1 MDSFE
6 WANDFPSYSYWFKLQ
21 NQQHCNL
28 KYSPVKSTVFQRP
41 LKYQIYLLKFFPKN
55 QINFVFPN
63 LNLSKDTHTKQKL
76 THFRIYSKN
85 NTFYSLMGTEWKN
98 MAKYQ
103 NLIAQYVLQKFL
115 CLSLDP
121 QLCSV
126 QFLRKILFCLSI
138 LHISILFS
146 ARFFFLEKRIQHRKL
161 LGDNVL
167 NFVFCLRN
175 VLIHIFDDQHTQ
187 SIHKIYTS
195 NRNMTKKCKKVRNN
209 KKKKKKTQKEKR
221 SGMRVC
227 KIQCGENDVC
237 RRVVFE
243 YTHLAFKGC
252 FM

>member
-1 MDSFE
+1 MEKYGKISEFNCVVCALEVFVSLSRSPALFRSIFKKNSFL
-6 WANDFPSYSYWFKLQ
+6 FVYSTY
-21 NQQHCNL
+21 
-28 KYSPVKSTVFQRP
+28 
-41 LKYQIYLLKFFPKN
+41 
-55 QINFVFPN
+55 
-63 LNLSKDTHTKQKL
+63 
-76 THFRIYSKN
+76 IYS
-85 NTFYSLMGTEWKN
+85 
-98 MAKYQ
+98 
-103 NLIAQYVLQKFL
+103 I
-115 CLSLDP
+115 
-121 QLCSV
+121 
-126 QFLRKILFCLSI
+126 
-138 LHISILFS
+138 FS
-146 ARFFFLEKRIQHRKL
+146 AFFFLEKRIQHRKL

-195 NRNMTKKCKKVRNN
+195 NRNMTKKCKKVRNI